1 MNPDA
6 PILVVE
12 DNPDDELLILRALKK
27 NKIVNR
33 VIVVRDG
40 QEALDWVRG
49 EGAHA
54 SRDMSLVPHLI
65 LLDLKLPKISGL
77 EVLEAIRTDPRTRRY
92 PVVILTSSDEECDI
106 VQGYDKGANSYI
118 HKPVDFDEFVEAV
131 KNLGLYWLVLNRAP
145 AFTLE
150 TARPEIETHASM

>member
-1 MNPDA
+1 MSSDA

-27 NKIVNR
+27 NMIGNR

-54 SRDMSLVPHLI
+54 SRDMSVVPHLI

-77 EVLEAIRTDPRTRRY
+77 EVLESIRADPRTRRY

-106 VQGYDKGANSYI
+106 VQGYDRGANSYI
-118 HKPVDFDEFVEAV
+118 HKPVDFDEFVDAV

-145 AFTLE
+145 AFSSEAVRTE
-150 TARPEIETHASM
+150 VEIHAAV